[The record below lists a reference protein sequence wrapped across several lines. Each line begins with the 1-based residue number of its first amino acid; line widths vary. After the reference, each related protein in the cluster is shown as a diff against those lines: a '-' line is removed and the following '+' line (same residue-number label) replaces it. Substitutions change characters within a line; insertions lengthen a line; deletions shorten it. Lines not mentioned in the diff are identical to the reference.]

1 MKQGLHLFFW
11 FTLPLSIIGALAPL
25 TTTVA
30 QEVTSDGSV
39 STTVITPDGKNFTIN
54 DGTTRGGNLFHSFKE
69 FSVPTG
75 GSANFNNATNIQNII
90 SRVTGGNISKI
101 DGLIK
106 TLNPAN
112 LFLLNPAGIMF
123 GPNASLNIGG
133 SFLGS
138 TANSFLFDN
147 GFEFSATDLQAPP
160 LLTINIPI
168 GLRYRDN
175 PGVIQVQGRGHDI
188 NFNENIKK
196 QPSERVNNSVLGLE
210 LESGKTLALVGGK
223 VSVEGGI
230 LKSSTGRIE
239 IGSVASNGVVSLGS
253 IQEGWKLG
261 YEGITSFGD
270 IQFSGK
276 TFVDTTGVGGGSI
289 AVRGKNINFAGESI
303 LLADTL
309 GNRNA
314 GEISIIGEKISV
326 VESEI
331 RSFTFS
337 SGNAGQVKLFAD
349 KSILLE
355 NNGGA
360 GTDTQG
366 LGKAG
371 EITVTADSIEIRNR
385 SGLGSNTFGEGDA
398 GRIEVKANSLRIED
412 NSGFGT
418 FSRGEGDAG
427 EIIVNIAGPLVVQNN
442 AGINNNTSATGNAG
456 KISITA
462 NSLLIEDNSGFGTA
476 AEQYSTGKAGE
487 IIVNVAGPLVVQNN
501 AGIDSYNL
509 GKGDAGQITVS
520 AQSLEISNSAQ
531 ISTQATGSGNAGNLN
546 VQAKTL
552 ILDSNGMLKVSS
564 EGTGN
569 AGNLKV
575 VADTIKLNNQGLI
588 DASTNSGNG
597 GNLTLDVANFLL
609 LRNSSQ
615 ISASAG
621 TTGNP
626 GNGGNITIN
635 SPLIVAFPNEN
646 SDITANAFDGSG
658 GEIEINTQRLFG
670 IAPLSRKELERRLK
684 TTEFNQLNPKN
695 LLTNDITAISQNN
708 PNLSG
713 TVNINTP
720 ETDPTRGL
728 FELLETIPD
737 PAQQIAQNVCIKGFG
752 STFTVV
758 GRGGIPTDPKKIL
771 SGDNVRVDL
780 VKPVPST
787 VSSTS
792 ATQKEASAQPTVKK
806 IIPAQG
812 WIFNEKG
819 EVLLVGY
826 DPTKTGV
833 QRQPQTPASSCAAR

>member
-1 MKQGLHLFFW
+1 MKHGLHLLFS
-11 FTLPLSIIGALAPL
+11 FTLPLCIIGTLAPL

-30 QEVTSDGSV
+30 QQVTPDGTV
-39 STTVITPDGKNFTIN
+39 STTVTTPDGKNFNIN

-75 GSANFNNATNIQNII
+75 GSAIFNNAANIQNII
-90 SRVTGGNISKI
+90 NRVTGGSVSTI

-106 TLNPAN
+106 ANGAAN
-112 LFLLNPAGIMF
+112 LFLLNPAGIIF
-123 GPNASLNIGG
+123 GPNARLNIGG

-147 GFEFSATDLQAPP
+147 GFEFSATDPQAPP
-160 LLTINIPI
+160 LLTINVPI

-175 PGVIQVQGRGHDI
+175 PGVIQVKGPGHDI
-188 NFNENIKK
+188 NFQAIKN
-196 QPSERVNNSVLGLE
+196 PPRDPVNSSVSGLE
-210 LESGKTLALVGGK
+210 LESRKTLALVGGK

-230 LKSSTGRIE
+230 LKSSAGRIE
-239 IGSVASNGVVSLGS
+239 IGSVASNGVVSLAP

-270 IQFSGK
+270 INFSGK
-276 TFVDTTGVGGGSI
+276 TFLDTTEVGGGSI
-289 AVRGKNINFAGESI
+289 AVAGKNINFAGESI

-309 GNRNA
+309 GDRNA
-314 GEISIIGEKISV
+314 GGISIIGDKISV

-331 RSFTFS
+331 GSFTFG

-360 GTDTQG
+360 STDTQG
-366 LGKAG
+366 LGKGG
-371 EITVTADSIEIRNR
+371 EITVKADSIEIRNR
-385 SGLGSNTFGEGDA
+385 SGLGSNTFGKGDA
-398 GRIEVKANSLRIED
+398 GRIEVEANSLLIEEY
-412 NSGFGT
+412 SGFGT
-418 FSRGEGDAG
+418 YSKGEGDAG
-427 EIIVNIAGPLVVQNN
+427 EIIVNIKGPLEVRNN
-442 AGINNNTSATGNAG
+442 AGMNNNTFATGNAG

-462 NSLLIEDNSGFGTA
+462 NSLLIEDNSGFGTTT
-476 AEQYSTGKAGE
+476 QPDSTGKAGE
-487 IIVNVAGPLVVQNN
+487 IIFNVAGPLVVRNN
-501 AGIDSYNL
+501 AGIESNNE
-509 GKGDAGQITVS
+509 GRGDAGEITVS
-520 AQSLEISNSAQ
+520 AQSLEISNRAK

-546 VQAKTL
+546 VRAKTV
-552 ILDSNGMLKVSS
+552 ILDSNGILQVSS
-564 EGTGN
+564 TGSGN
-569 AGNLKV
+569 AGILNV
-575 VADTIKLNNQGLI
+575 VADTIKLKNQSSI
-588 DASTNSGNG
+588 DATTNSGNG

-626 GNGGNITIN
+626 GDGGNITIN

-646 SDITANAFDGSG
+646 SDITANAFSGSG
-658 GEIEINTQRLFG
+658 GNIKIITQGLFG
-670 IAPLSRKELERRLK
+670 IAPLSRQELQRRLN
-684 TTEFNQLNPKN
+684 TTEFTQLDPKN
-695 LLTNDITAISQNN
+695 LITSDITAISQNN

-713 TVNINTP
+713 SVNINILN
-720 ETDPTRGL
+720 TDPTRGL

-737 PAQQIAQNVCIKGFG
+737 PAQQIAQNPCIKGFG
-752 STFTVV
+752 STFTIV
-758 GRGGIPTDPKKIL
+758 GRGGIPTDPTKIL
-771 SGDNVRVDL
+771 SSDNMRVDL

-792 ATQKEASAQPTVKK
+792 ATQKQPSQKPPVKE
-806 IIPAQG
+806 IIPARG

-826 DPTKTGV
+826 DPTKTGPH
-833 QRQPQTPASSCAAR
+833 REPQTPASSCAAR